1 MGLLSLFKQITG
13 RGYLPKVSPNHVV
26 APYEASGVQANYSH
40 RSGYITLPISYTE
53 GNAYSNSTESVAV
66 IRLHKPMSVKVINYA
81 NQRHGLPPEV
91 LEPLP
96 GQYVRTTD
104 NSVVLS
110 TDRTVSSPEFGA
122 QETHGAAFGVS
133 GQTTIVYKTQES
145 YAVRQSE
152 KTPQASYDATEK
164 DSIPSITNYPLREI

>member
-1 MGLLSLFKQITG
+1 MGLLNLFKSITG
-13 RGYLPKVSPNHVV
+13 RGYLPKVSANHVV
-26 APYEASGVQANYSH
+26 APYEASGVQATYSH
-40 RSGYITLPISYTE
+40 ISGYITLPISYTE
-53 GNAYSNSTESVAV
+53 GNAYSTSTQSVAV
-66 IRLHKPMSVKVINYA
+66 IRLHKPISVKVINYA

-96 GQYVRTTD
+96 GQYVRATD

-133 GQTTIVYKTQES
+133 GQTTLVYQTQES
-145 YAVRQSE
+145 YAVRNGE
-152 KTPQASYDATEK
+152 KTPQASYDATEA
-164 DSIPSITNYPLREI
+164 SAVPSITNYPLRAI